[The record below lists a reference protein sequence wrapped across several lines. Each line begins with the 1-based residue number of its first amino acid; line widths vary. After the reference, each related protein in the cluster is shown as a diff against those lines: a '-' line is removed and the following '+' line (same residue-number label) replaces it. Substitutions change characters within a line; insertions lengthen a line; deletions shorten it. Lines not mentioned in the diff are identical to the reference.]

1 MCNGD
6 YVFCA
11 TRSGDIV
18 KLYVDLLAE
27 NGSKS
32 ASIVATA
39 VKKAPSKSGMNAGK
53 FTGGTNYVDQIR
65 SYLKLIKKAEKIN
78 ISKVNVLKQNCHKYK
93 KRIVKRL
100 CQEL

>member
-53 FTGGTNYVDQIR
+53 FTGGTNYVNQN
-65 SYLKLIKKAEKIN
+65 SVLPKIE
-78 ISKVNVLKQNCHKYK
+78 K
-93 KRIVKRL
+93 KREKY
-100 CQEL
+100 

>member
-18 KLYVDLLAE
+18 KLYVDLMAE
-27 NGSKS
+27 NGSKN
-32 ASIVATA
+32 ASIVAAA

-53 FTGGTNYVDQIR
+53 FTGGINYSILVNIYNIYTITVLILNLTKLVL
-65 SYLKLIKKAEKIN
+65 SYT
-78 ISKVNVLKQNCHKYK
+78 
-93 KRIVKRL
+93 
-100 CQEL
+100 